1 MVSSVEMVLCAI
13 HHATT
18 LLFGVFASAA
28 LCGVEINGRHSLEL
42 VGVGAVTG
50 TAFAIANLVGG
61 ELLARQVYPLVV
73 HLPLVIYLCARYRLS
88 PLLAVLGI
96 TSAYLSCQFS
106 NWMGI
111 AAFAATDSQIA
122 YYLARIATTLAVFA
136 VLLHWAG
143 DIGPRLAIKST
154 TELGILLI
162 LPLVYYV
169 FDYATNV
176 YTTLFHSGSVVTV
189 EFLAFALCAFYLMF
203 LAVYLREYE
212 AKEIAERE
220 RWMLATR
227 DSAAIKELE
236 AWRQSGR
243 ELSVLRHD
251 MRHYLRGLAALIE
264 EGHTDEAL
272 ERMAKR
278 PNLRVLATG
287 GVDHGAQVELRSVD
301 GGMLV
306 QEVDHVTEDPATF
319 TFPTDRKPTDAE
331 MAELEFA
338 WKVCK
343 GVKSNAILVSKG
355 KAGIGMGPGQPNR
368 VDSALLACERAE
380 DFCEREGVEKG
391 GFACAS
397 DAFFPFR
404 DNVDVL
410 AKHGVTCIIQ
420 PGGSK
425 RDDESIQ
432 ACNEHNIAMVFTG
445 ARHFRH

>member
-1 MVSSVEMVLCAI
+1 MVSSVEMVLWAI

-28 LCGVEINGRHSLEL
+28 LCGIEINRRHALEL
-42 VGVGAVTG
+42 VLVGAVTG
-50 TAFAIANLVGG
+50 CAFGLANAVGG
-61 ELLARQVYPLVV
+61 ELFARQVYPLVV

-212 AKEIAERE
+212 EKETAERE
-220 RWMLATR
+220 RWMLETR
-227 DSAAIKELE
+227 DSAAVPETIHVGDADLF
-236 AWRQSGR
+236 
-243 ELSVLRHD
+243 SVLSNALENAITAASTAPQGKRFVNFD
-251 MRHYLRGLAALIE
+251 LRLENGQLLLLVSNTFDRAPRMVDGMPVA
-264 EGHTDEAL
+264 GHTGHGFGTKSIKLAV
-272 ERMAKR
+272 ERMNGNCQFR
-278 PNLRVLATG
+278 INGDRF
-287 GVDHGAQVELRSVD
+287 ELRAV
-301 GGMLV
+301 M
-306 QEVDHVTEDPATF
+306 
-319 TFPTDRKPTDAE
+319 
-331 MAELEFA
+331 
-338 WKVCK
+338 
-343 GVKSNAILVSKG
+343 
-355 KAGIGMGPGQPNR
+355 
-368 VDSALLACERAE
+368 
-380 DFCEREGVEKG
+380 
-391 GFACAS
+391 
-397 DAFFPFR
+397 
-404 DNVDVL
+404 
-410 AKHGVTCIIQ
+410 
-420 PGGSK
+420 
-425 RDDESIQ
+425 
-432 ACNEHNIAMVFTG
+432 
-445 ARHFRH
+445 

>member
-1 MVSSVEMVLCAI
+1 MPASVEMVLWAI

-28 LCGVEINGRHSLEL
+28 LCGVEINRRHALEL
-42 VGVGAVTG
+42 VLVGAVTG
-50 TAFAIANLVGG
+50 CAFGLANAVGG
-61 ELLARQVYPLVV
+61 ELFARQVYQLVV

-122 YYLARIATTLAVFA
+122 YYLARIATALAVFA

-189 EFLAFALCAFYLMF
+189 EFLSFALCAFYLMF

-212 AKEIAERE
+212 EKETAERE
-220 RWMLATR
+220 RWMLETR

-243 ELSVLRHD
+243 ELSILRHD
-251 MRHYLRGLAALIE
+251 MRHFLRGLAALIE

-272 ERMAKR
+272 KR
-278 PNLRVLATG
+278 IDELCEAGDRTAVRRFCANETVNIALSSFNSDINRNGITANLRVAVPETIHVGDADLFSVLSNALENAITAASAAPQG
-287 GVDHGAQVELRSVD
+287 KRFVDFDLRLEDGQLLLLVSNTFDRAPRMVD
-301 GGMLV
+301 GMP
-306 QEVDHVTEDPATF
+306 VTRHAGHGFGTRSIKLAVERMNGNCQF
-319 TFPTDRKPTDAE
+319 RINGDRFE
-331 MAELEFA
+331 M
-338 WKVCK
+338 
-343 GVKSNAILVSKG
+343 
-355 KAGIGMGPGQPNR
+355 
-368 VDSALLACERAE
+368 RA
-380 DFCEREGVEKG
+380 V
-391 GFACAS
+391 
-397 DAFFPFR
+397 
-404 DNVDVL
+404 
-410 AKHGVTCIIQ
+410 
-420 PGGSK
+420 
-425 RDDESIQ
+425 
-432 ACNEHNIAMVFTG
+432 M
-445 ARHFRH
+445 

>member
-1 MVSSVEMVLCAI
+1 MVSSVEMVLWAI

-28 LCGVEINGRHSLEL
+28 LCGVEINRRHALEL
-42 VGVGAVTG
+42 VLVGIVTG
-50 TAFAIANLVGG
+50 AAFSIANVVGG
-61 ELLARQVYPLVV
+61 ELFARQVYPLAV
-73 HLPLVIYLCARYRLS
+73 HLPLIVYLCARYRLS
-88 PLLAVLGI
+88 PLLAALGI

-212 AKEIAERE
+212 EKETAERE
-220 RWMLATR
+220 RWMLETR

-243 ELSVLRHD
+243 ELSILRHD
-251 MRHYLRGLAALIE
+251 MRHFLRGLAALIE

-272 ERMAKR
+272 KRIDELCEAGDRTAVRRFCANETVNIALSSFNSDINRNGITAASAAPQGKRFVDFDLRLEDGQLLLLVSNTFDRAPRMVDGMPVTRHAGHGFGTRSIKLAVERMNGNCQFR
-278 PNLRVLATG
+278 INGNRF
-287 GVDHGAQVELRSVD
+287 ELRAV
-301 GGMLV
+301 M
-306 QEVDHVTEDPATF
+306 
-319 TFPTDRKPTDAE
+319 
-331 MAELEFA
+331 
-338 WKVCK
+338 
-343 GVKSNAILVSKG
+343 
-355 KAGIGMGPGQPNR
+355 
-368 VDSALLACERAE
+368 
-380 DFCEREGVEKG
+380 
-391 GFACAS
+391 
-397 DAFFPFR
+397 
-404 DNVDVL
+404 
-410 AKHGVTCIIQ
+410 
-420 PGGSK
+420 
-425 RDDESIQ
+425 
-432 ACNEHNIAMVFTG
+432 
-445 ARHFRH
+445 

>member
-1 MVSSVEMVLCAI
+1 MLSSAELVLWAI

-28 LCGVEINGRHSLEL
+28 LCGVEINRRHSLEL

-61 ELLARQVYPLVV
+61 ELLARQAYPLVV
-73 HLPLVIYLCARYRLS
+73 HLPLVVYLCVRYRLS
-88 PLLAVLGI
+88 PLLAILGV

-106 NWMGI
+106 NWVGI
-111 AAFAATDSQIA
+111 AAFAATDSQVA
-122 YYLARIATTLAVFA
+122 YYVARIITTLGVLCRLVAVGQARF
-136 VLLHWAG
+136 
-143 DIGPRLAIKST
+143 GPRLAIKSP
-154 TELGILLI
+154 TELEILLI
-162 LPLVYYV
+162 LPLVYYI

-272 ERMAKR
+272 ERIDALCEANDRTAVRRYCANETVNIALSSLSADINAHGITADLRAAVPETVHVSDVDLFSVVSNALDNAIAAASAAPEGKR
-278 PNLRVLATG
+278 FVDLDLRYEDGQLLLLVSNTFGRAPHMVDGMPVAQHAGHGFGTKSIKLAVERMNG
-287 GVDHGAQVELRSVD
+287 NCQFRINGDRFELRAV
-301 GGMLV
+301 M
-306 QEVDHVTEDPATF
+306 
-319 TFPTDRKPTDAE
+319 
-331 MAELEFA
+331 
-338 WKVCK
+338 
-343 GVKSNAILVSKG
+343 
-355 KAGIGMGPGQPNR
+355 
-368 VDSALLACERAE
+368 
-380 DFCEREGVEKG
+380 
-391 GFACAS
+391 
-397 DAFFPFR
+397 
-404 DNVDVL
+404 
-410 AKHGVTCIIQ
+410 
-420 PGGSK
+420 
-425 RDDESIQ
+425 
-432 ACNEHNIAMVFTG
+432 
-445 ARHFRH
+445 

>member
-1 MVSSVEMVLCAI
+1 MVSSVEMVLWAI

-28 LCGVEINGRHSLEL
+28 LCGVEINRRHALEL
-42 VGVGAVTG
+42 VLVGAVTG
-50 TAFAIANLVGG
+50 YAFGLANAVGG
-61 ELLARQVYPLVV
+61 ELFARQVYPLVV

-169 FDYATNV
+169 FDYVTNV

-212 AKEIAERE
+212 EKETAKE
-220 RWMLATR
+220 
-227 DSAAIKELE
+227 SAGCSK
-236 AWRQSGR
+236 
-243 ELSVLRHD
+243 
-251 MRHYLRGLAALIE
+251 
-264 EGHTDEAL
+264 
-272 ERMAKR
+272 
-278 PNLRVLATG
+278 
-287 GVDHGAQVELRSVD
+287 
-301 GGMLV
+301 
-306 QEVDHVTEDPATF
+306 PATAPPSKSSRLGVNLGASCRF
-319 TFPTDRKPTDAE
+319 
-331 MAELEFA
+331 FA
-338 WKVCK
+338 TT
-343 GVKSNAILVSKG
+343 
-355 KAGIGMGPGQPNR
+355 
-368 VDSALLACERAE
+368 
-380 DFCEREGVEKG
+380 
-391 GFACAS
+391 CATS
-397 DAFFPFR
+397 YAAWP
-404 DNVDVL
+404 L
-410 AKHGVTCIIQ
+410 
-420 PGGSK
+420 
-425 RDDESIQ
+425 
-432 ACNEHNIAMVFTG
+432 
-445 ARHFRH
+445 

>member
-1 MVSSVEMVLCAI
+1 M
-13 HHATT
+13 
-18 LLFGVFASAA
+18 
-28 LCGVEINGRHSLEL
+28 
-42 VGVGAVTG
+42 
-50 TAFAIANLVGG
+50 
-61 ELLARQVYPLVV
+61 

-212 AKEIAERE
+212 EKETAERE
-220 RWMLATR
+220 RWMLETR

-243 ELSVLRHD
+243 ELSILRHD
-251 MRHYLRGLAALIE
+251 MRHFLRGLAALIE

-272 ERMAKR
+272 KR
-278 PNLRVLATG
+278 IDELCEAGDRTAVRRFCANETVNIALSSFNSDINRSGITANLRAAVPETIHVGDADLFSVLSNALENAITAASAAPQGKRFVDFDLRLEDGQLLLLVSNTFDRAPCMVDGMPARQSLAGANPLQWSGRRGQLLDVSPHALLGGFVGERRLKTVEREHAATLHMGDQAGLEHG
-287 GVDHGAQVELRSVD
+287 GV
-301 GGMLV
+301 
-306 QEVDHVTEDPATF
+306 EVIDRHEHV
-319 TFPTDRKPTDAE
+319 
-331 MAELEFA
+331 
-338 WKVCK
+338 
-343 GVKSNAILVSKG
+343 GVG
-355 KAGIGMGPGQPNR
+355 
-368 VDSALLACERAE
+368 LA
-380 DFCEREGVEKG
+380 
-391 GFACAS
+391 
-397 DAFFPFR
+397 
-404 DNVDVL
+404 
-410 AKHGVTCIIQ
+410 HGVSRVVVEQ
-420 PGGSK
+420 
-425 RDDESIQ
+425 
-432 ACNEHNIAMVFTG
+432 
-445 ARHFRH
+445 

>member
-1 MVSSVEMVLCAI
+1 MLSSAELVLWAI

-28 LCGVEINGRHSLEL
+28 LCGVEINRRHSLEL

-61 ELLARQVYPLVV
+61 ELLARQAYPLVV
-73 HLPLVIYLCARYRLS
+73 HLPLVVYLCVRYRLS
-88 PLLAVLGI
+88 PLLAILGV

-106 NWMGI
+106 NWVGI
-111 AAFAATDSQIA
+111 AAFAATDSQVA
-122 YYLARIATTLAVFA
+122 YYVARIITTLGVFA
-136 VLLHWAG
+136 VLLHWASE
-143 DIGPRLAIKST
+143 IGPRLAIKSP
-154 TELGILLI
+154 TELEILLI
-162 LPLVYYV
+162 LPLVYYI

-272 ERMAKR
+272 ERTAVRRYCANETVNIALSSLSADINAHGITADLRAAVPETVHVSDVDLFSVVSNALDNAIAAASAAPEGKR
-278 PNLRVLATG
+278 FVDLDLRYEDGQLLLLVSNTFGRAPHMVDGMPVAQHAGHGFGTKSIKLAVERMNG
-287 GVDHGAQVELRSVD
+287 NCQFRINGDRFELRAV
-301 GGMLV
+301 M
-306 QEVDHVTEDPATF
+306 
-319 TFPTDRKPTDAE
+319 
-331 MAELEFA
+331 
-338 WKVCK
+338 
-343 GVKSNAILVSKG
+343 
-355 KAGIGMGPGQPNR
+355 
-368 VDSALLACERAE
+368 
-380 DFCEREGVEKG
+380 
-391 GFACAS
+391 
-397 DAFFPFR
+397 
-404 DNVDVL
+404 
-410 AKHGVTCIIQ
+410 
-420 PGGSK
+420 
-425 RDDESIQ
+425 
-432 ACNEHNIAMVFTG
+432 
-445 ARHFRH
+445 

>member
-1 MVSSVEMVLCAI
+1 MVSSVEMVLWAI

-28 LCGVEINGRHSLEL
+28 LCGIEINRRHALEL
-42 VGVGAVTG
+42 VLVGAVTG
-50 TAFAIANLVGG
+50 CAFGLANAVGG
-61 ELLARQVYPLVV
+61 ELFARQVYPLVV

-203 LAVYLREYE
+203 LPFTCANTKKRKPPSE
-212 AKEIAERE
+212 
-220 RWMLATR
+220 
-227 DSAAIKELE
+227 SAGCSK
-236 AWRQSGR
+236 
-243 ELSVLRHD
+243 
-251 MRHYLRGLAALIE
+251 
-264 EGHTDEAL
+264 
-272 ERMAKR
+272 
-278 PNLRVLATG
+278 
-287 GVDHGAQVELRSVD
+287 
-301 GGMLV
+301 
-306 QEVDHVTEDPATF
+306 PATAPPSKSSRLGVNLGASCRF
-319 TFPTDRKPTDAE
+319 
-331 MAELEFA
+331 FA
-338 WKVCK
+338 TT
-343 GVKSNAILVSKG
+343 
-355 KAGIGMGPGQPNR
+355 
-368 VDSALLACERAE
+368 
-380 DFCEREGVEKG
+380 
-391 GFACAS
+391 CATS
-397 DAFFPFR
+397 YAAWP
-404 DNVDVL
+404 L
-410 AKHGVTCIIQ
+410 
-420 PGGSK
+420 
-425 RDDESIQ
+425 
-432 ACNEHNIAMVFTG
+432 
-445 ARHFRH
+445 